1 MKEQIVEKKINR
13 NWISVIVFIIFFIA
27 LMQIVNIVI
36 INNIVDSKVI
46 INGIFSLTYY
56 ENTGGAFGVGQGDTI
71 GFTIISIIVI
81 AIIIRF
87 IVLQRDRINNK
98 TMVALELIIAGGISN
113 LIDRLFRGFVVDYI
127 DINQLIKFPIFNLAD
142 ICISIGWIILVVSI
156 IIFWFKEVRTL
167 DRNKKNEA

>member
-1 MKEQIVEKKINR
+1 MEEKLKKSWIKI
-13 NWISVIVFIIFFIA
+13 IGFIILFIVI
-27 LMQIVNIVI
+27 MQGVNILI
-36 INNIVDSKVI
+36 TNNLTESKVI
-46 INGIFSLTYY
+46 IQGFLSLTYY

>member
-1 MKEQIVEKKINR
+1 
-13 NWISVIVFIIFFIA
+13 
-27 LMQIVNIVI
+27 MQIVNNVI

-142 ICISIGWIILVVSI
+142 I
-156 IIFWFKEVRTL
+156 
-167 DRNKKNEA
+167 